1 MNEKNNQNPTKQSKE
16 ALLADIEQLMQYD
29 KNDKTTINP
38 SLLSYLD
45 IDTLISTKKS
55 LLMRAGTLSE
65 EDKEWLQQFR
75 KYNI

>member
-1 MNEKNNQNPTKQSKE
+1 MNEKNSQNPTKQSKE

-29 KNDKTTINP
+29 KNDKATINP
-38 SLLSYLD
+38 SLLTYLD

-55 LLMRAGTLSE
+55 LLKRTGTLSE
-65 EDKEWLQQFR
+65 EDKEWLHQFM